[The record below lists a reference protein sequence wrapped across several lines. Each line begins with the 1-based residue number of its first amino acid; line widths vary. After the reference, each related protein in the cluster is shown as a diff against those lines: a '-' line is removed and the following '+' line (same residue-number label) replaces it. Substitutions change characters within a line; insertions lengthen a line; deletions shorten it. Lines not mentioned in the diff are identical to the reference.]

1 MDFHPDHSRL
11 IELERA
17 DAARRAIE
25 FVVRKLETWQT
36 NEVYGK
42 GVKAA
47 VKQIRERW
55 ACEFTETVN
64 DIGRGPDVNTNH
76 GTQDVLRVES
86 GSHARSFDY

>member
-1 MDFHPDHSRL
+1 MDSNLDHGRL

-42 GVKAA
+42 GIKAA

-55 ACEFTETVN
+55 CYEVSETVT
-64 DIGRGPDVNTNH
+64 DISRRPDVNTNH
-76 GTQDVLRVES
+76 GAQDVPCVEP
-86 GSHARSFDY
+86 GSHARGFDH